1 MDVSIVIPAYNEEK
15 RIAPTLAGV
24 AAFLKGRKKSFEMV
38 VVCDGKD
45 STPHVVREFARKNSL
60 RNSVRVLEFK
70 TRLGKGGALQ
80 KGFAAAKGRAVVML
94 DADYSVPAFEISK
107 LLDALEEN
115 DVAIGSRYMRESKR
129 QIPFV
134 RLVFARVFNFIE
146 RVLFSLPYRDTQCGF
161 KAFRASALKKLLPK
175 IKTVNFVWDVD
186 MLYRARKL
194 HLHVKEIPVEWK
206 MMDGGTITYSNGLK
220 TAAKMFAT
228 LLKLRLSN

>member
-1 MDVSIVIPAYNEEK
+1 MDISIVIPAYNEEK

-24 AAFLKGRKKSFEMV
+24 AAFLKGRKKSFEMI
-38 VVCDGKD
+38 VVCDGND
-45 STPHVVREFARKNSL
+45 GTQRVVREFARKT
-60 RNSVRVLEFK
+60 RTSVRVLEFK

-80 KGFAAAKGRAVVML
+80 KGLAAAKGNAVVML

-107 LLDALEEN
+107 LLTALEEN

-134 RLVFARVFNFIE
+134 RLVFARVFNTIE
-146 RVLFSLPYRDTQCGF
+146 RILFFLPYHDTQCGF

-175 IKTVNFVWDVD
+175 ITTMNFVWDVD

-194 HLHVKEIPVEWK
+194 RMRVKEIPVEWK